1 MCLRAEP
8 SKQDSAFPGSPG
20 KGGRRCRTRGTA
32 PGSWRSGR
40 RAPARSRTTV
50 VEDGRLLVRRD
61 PPPPVVVALDRREDV
76 PGERVHAAVRR
87 VRPEVR
93 AGRAEA
99 GARRDG
105 QRAVG
110 RPEALAGPGHGGVE
124 EAPRRLGA
132 GLPLAHRLPA
142 ALLPPGGRGPLPR
155 GARRSLSAAAR
166 ATRCTWAAWPG
177 TYSWWTGPTGTG
189 SEEGPEN
196 LNSMKEPGGF
206 DAVIMVTVVCYSGYV
221 ALGVLLD
228 ITKRRRSI
236 HSATHVSQLLR

>member
-1 MCLRAEP
+1 M
-8 SKQDSAFPGSPG
+8 
-20 KGGRRCRTRGTA
+20 
-32 PGSWRSGR
+32 
-40 RAPARSRTTV
+40 
-50 VEDGRLLVRRD
+50 
-61 PPPPVVVALDRREDV
+61 
-76 PGERVHAAVRR
+76 
-87 VRPEVR
+87 
-93 AGRAEA
+93 
-99 GARRDG
+99 
-105 QRAVG
+105 G

-206 DAVIMVTVVCYSGYV
+206 DTVIMVTGTVVCYSGYV
-221 ALGVLLD
+221 TLAVFLD